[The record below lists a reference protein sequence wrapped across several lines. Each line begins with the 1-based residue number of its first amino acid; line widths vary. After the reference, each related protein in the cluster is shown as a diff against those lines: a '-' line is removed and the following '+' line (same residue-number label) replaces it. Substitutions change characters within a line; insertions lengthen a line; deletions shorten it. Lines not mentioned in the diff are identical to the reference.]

1 MAKECAYCGSVG
13 PFTDDH
19 VWPSCFLDRFG
30 RHAAHFSVRG
40 QRVHGADYVV
50 KDVCETCNSARLSPL
65 DSYFCQLYDEYFYYL
80 HDFDSEVT
88 FRYDFN
94 LLARSLLKISY
105 NTARQGV
112 SNPKPLMAL
121 RGFISGSDPR
131 PTQLAIFIEL
141 VSPTMAPQS
150 DGSICKVM
158 PNMYRSCLGK
168 YLGTGGDSILL
179 RLVAINS
186 YYFHLLVPLKK
197 LLQRDFDEVANQFCQ
212 KLKGSVRLH
221 PDVNEVAVHTSPQD
235 GIRSM
240 IPQLRAYR
248 EQYVGSLRKRSK
260 SREGSPFSAAYL
272 QIWAHR

>member
-1 MAKECAYCGSVG
+1 MAKECAYCGSAG

-40 QRVHGADYVV
+40 QQVHGADYVV
-50 KDVCETCNSARLSPL
+50 KDVCKTCNSERLSPL
-65 DSYFCQLYDEYFYYL
+65 DAYFCRLYDEYFRFL
-80 HDFDSEVT
+80 HDFGSEVT

-121 RGFISGSDPR
+121 RGYITGSDPC
-131 PTQLAIFIEL
+131 PTQLAIFVEL

-158 PNMYRSCLGK
+158 PNMYRSGLGM
-168 YLGTGGDSILL
+168 YAGPGGDRILL
-179 RLVAINS
+179 RMVAINS
-186 YYFHLLVPLKK
+186 YFFHLLVPLEK
-197 LLQRDFDEVANQFCQ
+197 LLQLDFDEMTDQFCQ
-212 KLKGSVRLH
+212 RLKGSVRLH
-221 PDVNEVAVHTSPQD
+221 PDTNEVTVNTSPQD

-248 EQYVGSLRKRSK
+248 EQYRRFFEKK
-260 SREGSPFSAAYL
+260 N
-272 QIWAHR
+272 QK

>member
-1 MAKECAYCGSVG
+1 MAKECAYCGNAG

-50 KDVCETCNSARLSPL
+50 KDVCTVCNSERLSPL
-65 DSYFCQLYDEYFYYL
+65 DSYFCRLYDEYFHCL
-80 HDFDSEVT
+80 HDFDSTVT

-105 NTARQGV
+105 NTARQGL

-121 RGFISGSDPR
+121 RGYITGSDPC
-131 PTQLAIFIEL
+131 PTQLAIFVEL
-141 VSPTMAPQS
+141 VSPTMIPQS

-158 PNMYRSCLGK
+158 PNMYRSCLGM
-168 YLGTGGDSILL
+168 YTGPGGDHILL
-179 RLVAINS
+179 RLVAVNS
-186 YYFHLLVPLKK
+186 YFFHLLVPMEK
-197 LLQRDFDEVANQFCQ
+197 LLQLDFDEVADQFCQ
-212 KLKGSVRLH
+212 RLIGSVRLQ
-221 PDVNEVAVHTSPQD
+221 PDMNEVAVDTSPQD

-248 EQYVGSLRKRSK
+248 EQYRNFFDKK
-260 SREGSPFSAAYL
+260 N
-272 QIWAHR
+272 QK